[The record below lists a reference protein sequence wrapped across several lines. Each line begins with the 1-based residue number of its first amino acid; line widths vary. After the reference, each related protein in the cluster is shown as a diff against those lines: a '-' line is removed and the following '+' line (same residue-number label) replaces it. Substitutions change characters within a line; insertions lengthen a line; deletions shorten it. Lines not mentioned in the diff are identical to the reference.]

1 MAMEAVQAS
10 SRNGIEPNSS
20 PRISFSAD
28 FLDETDFISINP
40 HSQNQEM
47 DAEKEKDKARV
58 ADFEFLSSKVSSH
71 AMLTADELFFEGK
84 LLPFW
89 QMQHSEK
96 LKQISLRKAKD
107 AEEEDDDDDNGGGVV
122 VEEVINKDE
131 SSRVSWFVD
140 DDPSPRPPKCTVL
153 WKELLRLK
161 KQRAS
166 SLSPSSSSSSSSSSL
181 ADIAASEEGKQGSG
195 NRDNK
200 HVKRIKKGLERTRS
214 ASIRIR
220 PMINVP
226 ICTQVKSSTLPPL
239 FPLKKGRLER

>member
-1 MAMEAVQAS
+1 MVSVEIVQAS
-10 SRNGIEPNSS
+10 EATARSINEQPTS

-28 FLDETDFISINP
+28 FLDETNFISITP
-40 HSQNQEM
+40 QSHRQEGR
-47 DAEKEKDKARV
+47 DQEKEKGRNP
-58 ADFEFLSSKVSSH
+58 DFEFLSNNVSSQN
-71 AMLTADELFFEGK
+71 MLTADELFFEGK

-89 QMQHSEK
+89 QIQHSEK
-96 LKQISLRKAKD
+96 LNKINLKPKD
-107 AEEEDDDDDNGGGVV
+107 GEDEE
-122 VEEVINKDE
+122 EEVINKE
-131 SSRVSWFVD
+131 ATETRVNWFVD

-166 SLSPSSSSSSSSSSL
+166 SLSPSSSSSSTSSSSSSL
-181 ADIAASEEGKQGSG
+181 ADMVTADEGKEGSG
-195 NRDNK
+195 NRDK

-226 ICTQVKSSTLPPL
+226 ICTQVKSTALPPL
-239 FPLKKGRLER
+239 FSLKKGRLER

>member
-1 MAMEAVQAS
+1 MALEAVQATSRTS
-10 SRNGIEPNSS
+10 SEPISS
-20 PRISFSAD
+20 PRISFSVD
-28 FLDETDFISINP
+28 FLDDSNFISINP
-40 HSQNQEM
+40 HTQNEEKE
-47 DAEKEKDKARV
+47 AEKEKEIIKEKDKARF
-58 ADFEFLSSKVSSH
+58 AEFEFLSSNVSSH

-96 LKQISLRKAKD
+96 LNKISLKAKD
-107 AEEEDDDDDNGGGVV
+107 GEQEEE
-122 VEEVINKDE
+122 EEVINKEE
-131 SSRVSWFVD
+131 SRASWFVD

-166 SLSPSSSSSSSSSSL
+166 SLSPSSSSSSTSSSSSSL
-181 ADIAASEEGKQGSG
+181 ADIATAEEVGKEGSG
-195 NRDNK
+195 NRDK

-214 ASIRIR
+214 SSIRIR

-226 ICTQVKSSTLPPL
+226 ICTQVKSSALPPL
-239 FPLKKGRLER
+239 FPLNLRKGRLER

>member
-1 MAMEAVQAS
+1 MALEAVQAT
-10 SRNGIEPNSS
+10 SRTTIEPISS

-28 FLDETDFISINP
+28 FLDETNFISINP
-40 HSQNQEM
+40 HSQIE
-47 DAEKEKDKARV
+47 EKEAEEEMKEKGKGRA
-58 ADFEFLSSKVSSH
+58 AEFEFLSSNVSSH

-96 LKQISLRKAKD
+96 LNKISLKTKD
-107 AEEEDDDDDNGGGVV
+107 AVEEEKEVV
-122 VEEVINKDE
+122 NKEE
-131 SSRVSWFVD
+131 SRVSWFVD

-166 SLSPSSSSSSSSSSL
+166 SLSPSSSSSSTSSSSSSL
-181 ADIAASEEGKQGSG
+181 TDIVTVEEAGKEGSG
-195 NRDNK
+195 NNRDK

-214 ASIRIR
+214 TSIRIR

-226 ICTQVKSSTLPPL
+226 ICTQVKNSALPPL
-239 FPLKKGRLER
+239 FPLRKGRLER